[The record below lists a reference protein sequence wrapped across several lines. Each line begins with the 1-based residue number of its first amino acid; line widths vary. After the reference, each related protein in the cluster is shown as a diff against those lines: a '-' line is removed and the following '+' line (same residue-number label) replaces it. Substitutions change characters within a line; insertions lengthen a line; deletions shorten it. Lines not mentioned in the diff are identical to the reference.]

1 MAEAI
6 LLMQDTSLP
15 AQTGRLL
22 IGRLAPDGLGLS
34 WMDHAVPPVTVV
46 GIEGPDPWSVRISRR
61 AADAI
66 AADVSR
72 WPRVETG
79 GIVMGRISEAARTFY
94 VTNVL
99 PAPDDSV
106 RSPYEFVLGTRGAR
120 QLVRNFAESAGYSL
134 FCLGTWHSHLLASGP
149 SGTDRRT
156 ADAVALAR
164 LAPSILLIH
173 TPAGFTALLA
183 DAADERLSAN
193 GDS

>member
-1 MAEAI
+1 
-6 LLMQDTSLP
+6 
-15 AQTGRLL
+15 
-22 IGRLAPDGLGLS
+22 
-34 WMDHAVPPVTVV
+34 
-46 GIEGPDPWSVRISRR
+46 
-61 AADAI
+61 
-66 AADVSR
+66 
-72 WPRVETG
+72 
-79 GIVMGRISEAARTFY
+79 MGRISEAARTFY